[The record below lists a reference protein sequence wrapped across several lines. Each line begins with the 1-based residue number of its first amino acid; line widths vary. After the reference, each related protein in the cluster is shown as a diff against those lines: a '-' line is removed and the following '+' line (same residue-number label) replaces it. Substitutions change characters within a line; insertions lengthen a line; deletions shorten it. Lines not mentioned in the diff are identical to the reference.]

1 MGLRDEMGLREGS
14 IEKCSAAK
22 KTMAKR
28 GYGSRRGRGCKWYI
42 TSSDYIGRKEK
53 GLIIISC
60 MHIAYI
66 PDTVTSKS
74 GFERKLI
81 PLRST
86 AAISLHRWFLRL
98 TAGAT
103 NRQLLYQVD
112 SSTFCH
118 RVLPFLLQTPPF
130 TWCLMKK
137 GNKSRRFYIC
147 KGNSEE
153 KGGCSSSGKNEVGI
167 RWSI

>member
-1 MGLRDEMGLREGS
+1 MGLRDEWGLREGS

-112 SSTFCH
+112 SWLH
-118 RVLPFLLQTPPF
+118 VL
-130 TWCLMKK
+130 
-137 GNKSRRFYIC
+137 
-147 KGNSEE
+147 
-153 KGGCSSSGKNEVGI
+153 SSGAPFPSSDTPFHLMFDEKRKQKQEVLYM
-167 RWSI
+167 